1 MSRQT
6 MGLGGLCPGLPE
18 QPASRPPHLTPQL
31 PLSMPKI
38 HSPGRGDL
46 KFKIKCDL
54 PH

>member
-1 MSRQT
+1 MRA
-6 MGLGGLCPGLPE
+6 GKPWGWGGLVQASLSS

-31 PLSMPKI
+31 SMPKT
-38 HSPGRGDL
+38 HSQGQGDL